1 MAEIP
6 DVEVVNPEGK
16 LCPWEI
22 KKEQYLMQTA
32 APCTLYLGLAIK
44 TRQERK

>member
-6 DVEVVNPEGK
+6 DVEAVNPEGM

-22 KKEQYLMQTA
+22 KKEQHLMQTTA
-32 APCTLYLGLAIK
+32 LCTLYLDPEIK

>member
-16 LCPWEI
+16 LCPWEM
-22 KKEQYLMQTA
+22 KKEQHLMHA
-32 APCTLYLGLAIK
+32 AALHTLYLDPAIK